1 MTILNKIP
9 KLKLY
14 CYNIRVESR
23 FRFSS
28 IFTYFQAIRNA
39 PVEPLTMAIKKGE
52 TKESASEKFGETS
65 SDKKK
70 IAPKV
75 WISRQ
80 LVTHWFLNTVC
91 LIYSKCEIEF
101 NTYYIIAFNSSV
113 HVIMTI
119 YSYVSQR
126 ISRIKRHWIGLLS
139 PQLTLVQHHLKK
151 KSNPMRR
158 KRMTSKVKRKRMTS
172 KVMSKLH

>member
-1 MTILNKIP
+1 M
-9 KLKLY
+9 
-14 CYNIRVESR
+14 
-23 FRFSS
+23 
-28 IFTYFQAIRNA
+28 
-39 PVEPLTMAIKKGE
+39 EPLTMEIKIGE
-52 TKESASEKFGETS
+52 TNQSDSEKFGDTS
-65 SDKKK
+65 SDKEKMTS
-70 IAPKV
+70 KV

-101 NTYYIIAFNSSV
+101 NTYYIIYIAFNSSV

-126 ISRIKRHWIGLLS
+126 ISRIKPHWIGLLS

-172 KVMSKLH
+172 KVMSKLP